1 MSKKESLHDYIPVLL
16 AAASVLEVRGK
27 ALVSESLSDLAS
39 SLDNMAEMIREASD
53 AVQEVTE
60 NDDEYP

>member
-1 MSKKESLHDYIPVLL
+1 MSKKESLRDYIPVLL

-60 NDDEYP
+60 DDDEYP

>member
-1 MSKKESLHDYIPVLL
+1 MSKKESLRDYIPVLL